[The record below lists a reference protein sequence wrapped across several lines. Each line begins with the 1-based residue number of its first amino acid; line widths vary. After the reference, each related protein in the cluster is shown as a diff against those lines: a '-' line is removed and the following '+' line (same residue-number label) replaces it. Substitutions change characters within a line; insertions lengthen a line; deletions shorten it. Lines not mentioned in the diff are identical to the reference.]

1 MAERLKKPE
10 WLKIRLSDSIR
21 YAQTQQVI
29 ESHCLNTICVS
40 GRCPNQSECWSRGTA
55 TFMIQGDICTRNC
68 RFCHTKTGKPEP
80 LDVKEPQIV
89 ADSIKLMHLR
99 HVVITSVTRDDLP
112 DLGAAHWA
120 ETILAVRHT
129 NPETTIE
136 VLIPDFQGRRNL
148 INEVIEAAPDIIS
161 HNMETVRRLTP
172 EVRSAATYE
181 RSLAV
186 LQQVA
191 ASGII
196 AKSGLMAGL
205 GESETEVLETMDDL
219 RKAGCTMLTLGQ
231 YLQPSR
237 RQTEVKEYVSPEQF
251 ARYKIIA
258 LEKNFT
264 HVESGPLVRSSYYA
278 DRQSSCLK
286 NKSC

>member
-1 MAERLKKPE
+1 MPERLKKPE
-10 WLKIRLSDSIR
+10 WLKIRLSDSAR
-21 YAQTQQVI
+21 YAQTRQII

-68 RFCHTKTGKPEP
+68 RFCHTQTGKPKP

-89 ADSIKLMHLR
+89 ADSIKIMHLR

-112 DLGAAHWA
+112 DFGAAHWV
-120 ETILAVRHT
+120 ETIRTVRRT

-136 VLIPDFQGRRNL
+136 VLIPDFQGEGAL
-148 INEVIEAAPDIIS
+148 IEKVTKAAPDIIS

-172 EVRSAATYE
+172 EIRSVATYE
-181 RSLAV
+181 RSLEV
-186 LQQVA
+186 LRQAA
-191 ASGII
+191 ASGITT
-196 AKSGLMAGL
+196 KSGLMVGL
-205 GESETEVLETMDDL
+205 GEEETEVLETMDDL
-219 RKAGCTMLTLGQ
+219 RKTGCTMLTLGQ

-237 RQTEVKEYVSPEQF
+237 RQTEVKEYISPEQF
-251 ARYKIIA
+251 VRYKNIA
-258 LEKNFT
+258 IEKKFT

-278 DRQSSCLK
+278 DRQTGSFRK
-286 NKSC
+286 QPR